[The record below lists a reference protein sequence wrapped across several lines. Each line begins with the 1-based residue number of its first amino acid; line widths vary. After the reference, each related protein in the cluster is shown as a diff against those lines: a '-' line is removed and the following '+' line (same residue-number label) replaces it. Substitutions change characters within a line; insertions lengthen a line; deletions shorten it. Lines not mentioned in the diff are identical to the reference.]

1 MAKLIEKPSVI
12 KAAGNKEKIIR
23 EFVGAVNT
31 GDTGVSIA
39 HMNSPQGWDEPGQR
53 PEFDEYTLVIEGTL
67 HVKTENG
74 EFDVKAGQCII
85 VKKNEWVQYSS
96 PSEGADYVSVCIPA
110 FSPGTVHRD

>member
-12 KAAGNKEKIIR
+12 KAAGNKEKIIK
-23 EFVGAVNT
+23 EFAGAVNT

-39 HMNSPQGWDEPGQR
+39 RMNSPQGWEEPGQR
-53 PEFDEYTLVIEGTL
+53 PGFDEYTLVINGTL

-74 EFDVKAGQCII
+74 EFDVKEGQCLI

-110 FSPGTVHRD
+110 FSPDTVHRD